1 MGMLATRVATPARR
15 DRLWLI
21 AALAIV
27 LLTVLGAAGEAIG
40 YDRHLR
46 TSTTSRRVH
55 SLFRQGVMYYQLIP
69 NMTEERLCPLILQFE
84 KLFRHNQLLKRAFG
98 II

>member
-1 MGMLATRVATPARR
+1 MVARFASEYPARFPR
-15 DRLWLI
+15 NSH
-21 AALAIV
+21 
-27 LLTVLGAAGEAIG
+27 VLGAAGEAIG

-69 NMTEERLCPLILQFE
+69 NMTEERLRPLILQFE
-84 KLFRHNQLLKRAFG
+84 KLIRDHQLLKRTFG